1 MAASEELVARRM
13 IPGLHL
19 AARSLQ
25 AAIAELTR
33 GAPFPSVDARRLCT
47 ASLNAGRLIGYLEAL
62 EAADARVAASVIDE
76 LEPVF
81 DSVEDVRRQF
91 QQTV

>member
-1 MAASEELVARRM
+1 MASPEESIAHRM

-19 AARSLQ
+19 AASSLE
-25 AAIAELTR
+25 AAIAQLTR
-33 GAPFPSVDARRLCT
+33 GAPFRSVDARRLCA
-47 ASLNAGRLIGYLEAL
+47 ASLSAGRLIGYLEAL
-62 EAADARVAASVIDE
+62 EATDARLAASVIDE